1 MKAPKVYL
9 DTSIFNLALDDKN
22 PDKRDLTRQF
32 FAAVK
37 SGKYEVFISD
47 IVMLEINEAL
57 PEIAAGLKRIITEVN
72 PKELIAEREVYEL
85 ARKYVEMGIIPARY
99 EDDALHIAVA
109 SVNNL
114 DLIISWNFEHIVK
127 YKTKTEVIGVNA
139 IAGYKSIEIY
149 SPQEV
154 V

>member
-9 DTSIFNLALDDKN
+9 DTSVFNLALDDKN
-22 PDKRDLTRQF
+22 SDKRDITRQF
-32 FAAVK
+32 FAAIK
-37 SGKYEVFISD
+37 EGRYEAFVSD
-47 IVMLEINEAL
+47 IVMLEINEA
-57 PEIAAGLKRIITEVN
+57 PPKIAANLKQVIADVN
-72 PKELIAEREVYEL
+72 PEELTAEREVYEL
-85 ARKYVEMGIIPARY
+85 AKKYIEMGIIPARY

-114 DLIISWNFEHIVK
+114 DLIVSWNFEHIVK

-154 V
+154 I